1 MTDTSSIL
9 VVDDDADSLLVLANI
24 LAAEGYQVRTADSGG
39 LALKSVAAWLP
50 ELILL
55 DVRMPG
61 MDGFD
66 VCQRLK
72 AADSSRH
79 VPVIFITAAGDVDE
93 RVHGLAAGAVDYISK
108 PFHREELLAR
118 VRTHL
123 ELARLRRDLEEQVSE
138 RTADLSNTVDRL
150 RESEQ
155 RFRNMAD
162 AAAMLIWVS
171 SPDKLCTFVNKTWL
185 SFTGRTLDEAL
196 GNGWS
201 KAIHPDDLGRCV
213 TAYTSAFDALQDVQM
228 EYRLRRADGEYRS
241 VLDTG
246 SPLFAPSGA
255 FVGYIGSAID
265 ITEMKRIQENALSKQ
280 KLETLTSLTRGI
292 SHDFNNMVSAILA
305 QADLAEGHFAER
317 LPAQEEV
324 RRIKAVALRASEI
337 VRQLMIYSGQEEAP
351 LEPLDLSALVEQISD
366 LLAASVSKQCSLHF
380 DLDKGLP
387 PVSGNAA
394 QLTQLVMNL
403 VINASQAIG
412 EQGGRI
418 HVKTSSTN
426 PQHDG
431 IRLEVSDT
439 GCGMTEQ
446 ERARIF
452 DPFFTTKP
460 DGHGLGLPVV
470 HGIARAHSAPINVAS
485 SPGKGT
491 TFEVLFKSAGRRP
504 AIAAPAR
511 DADVNIQ
518 GITGRVL
525 LVEDHNELRLAITR
539 ELQKA
544 GFSVIGA
551 ADGPSAMEAFRDR
564 ANDITVAVLDVSL
577 PGLSG
582 PEVFRQMR
590 ATNPDVKVIIASAYD
605 LATMRE
611 AFGQGAAGFLQKPY
625 SSSDLKRVLQ
635 LPDPTH

>member
-9 VVDDDADSLLVLANI
+9 VVDDEADSLSVLANI
-24 LAAEGYQVRTADSGG
+24 LSAEGYQVRTADSGG

-61 MDGFD
+61 LDGFD

-72 AADSSRH
+72 TSDTSRG
-79 VPVIFITAAGDVDE
+79 VPVIFITAAGEVDE
-93 RVHGLAAGAVDYISK
+93 RVKGLAAGAVDYISK

-123 ELARLRRDLEEQVSE
+123 ELARLRKDLEQQVSE

-155 RFRNMAD
+155 RFRHMAD
-162 AAAMLIWVS
+162 AAPMMIWVS
-171 SPDKLCTFVNKTWL
+171 GLDKLCTFVNKTWL
-185 SFTGRTLDEAL
+185 SFTGRTMDEAQ

-201 KAIHPDDLGRCV
+201 KTIHPEDLERWFSV
-213 TAYTSAFDALQDVQM
+213 YTSAFDALQDFQM
-228 EYRLRRADGEYRS
+228 EYRLRRADGEFRW

-255 FVGYIGSAID
+255 LAGYIGSALD
-265 ITEMKRIQENALSKQ
+265 ITEMKRSQEDALSKQ
-280 KLETLTSLTRGI
+280 KLESLTSLTRGI

-305 QADLAEGHFAER
+305 QAERAQANLAER
-317 LPAQEEV
+317 LPASEEV
-324 RRIKAVALRASEI
+324 RRIKAVALHASEI
-337 VRQLMIYSGQEEAP
+337 VRQLMIYSGQEEAE
-351 LEPLDLSALVEQISD
+351 LEPLDLSGLIEQISD
-366 LLAASVSKQCSLHF
+366 LLKASVSKNCSLRF
-380 DLDKGLP
+380 DLESGLP

-418 HVKTSSTN
+418 HVRTSFN
-426 PQHDG
+426 QQDCV
-431 IRLEVSDT
+431 RLEVSDT

-446 ERARIF
+446 ERARMF

-460 DGHGLGLPVV
+460 EGHGLGLAVV
-470 HGIARAHSAPINVAS
+470 HGIAHSHNALINVAS
-485 SPGKGT
+485 TPGKGT
-491 TFEVLFKSAGRRP
+491 TFEVLFACAGESP
-504 AIAAPAR
+504 AVASPAG
-511 DADVNIQ
+511 DAESRTEAVT
-518 GITGRVL
+518 GIVL
-525 LVEDHNELRLAITR
+525 LVEDHNDLRLAIAA
-539 ELQKA
+539 ELQA
-544 GFSVIGA
+544 NGISVITA
-551 ADGPSAMEAFRDR
+551 ADGPGAIEVFRHR
-564 ANDITVAVLDVSL
+564 VNDIAVAVVDASL

-590 ATNPDVKVIIASAYD
+590 AINPEVRVIATSAHGLKTIRAMFD
-605 LATMRE
+605 P
-611 AFGQGAAGFLQKPY
+611 GVAGFLQKPY
-625 SSSDLKRVLQ
+625 SISALIRELQ
-635 LPDPTH
+635 LSSR

>member
-9 VVDDDADSLLVLANI
+9 AVDDEADSLSVLASI
-24 LAAEGYQVRTADSGG
+24 LTAEGYQVRTADSGG

-72 AADSSRH
+72 TADESRH
-79 VPVIFITAAGDVDE
+79 IPIIFITAADEVDE
-93 RVHGLAAGAVDYISK
+93 RVKGLAAGAVDYISK

-123 ELARLRRDLEEQVSE
+123 ELARLRRDLEKQVSE
-138 RTADLSNTVDRL
+138 RTADLSNTVGRL

-162 AAAMLIWVS
+162 AAPMMIWVS
-171 SPDKLCTFVNKTWL
+171 GLDKLCTFVNKTWL
-185 SFTGRTLDEAL
+185 SFTGRTMDEAQ

-201 KAIHPDDLGRCV
+201 KAIHPEDLDRCV
-213 TAYTSAFDALQDVQM
+213 SVYTSAFDALQDFQM
-228 EYRLRRADGEYRS
+228 EYRLRRADGEFRW

-255 FVGYIGSAID
+255 LGGYIGSAID
-265 ITEMKRIQENALSKQ
+265 ITEMKRTQENALSKQ
-280 KLETLTSLTRGI
+280 KLETLISLTRGI

-305 QADLAEGHFAER
+305 QAKLAEVNLAER
-317 LPAQEEV
+317 RPASEEV

-337 VRQLMIYSGQEEAP
+337 VRQLMIYSGQQEAE
-351 LEPLDLSALVEQISD
+351 LAPLDLSELLEQISD
-366 LLAASVSKQCSLHF
+366 LLQASVSKACSLHF
-380 DLDKGLP
+380 DLDRGLP

-394 QLTQLVMNL
+394 QLSQLAMNL

-412 EQGGRI
+412 EQGGSI
-418 HVKTSSTN
+418 HVKTSYIRD
-426 PQHDG
+426 PQEDG

-439 GCGMTEQ
+439 GCGMTEH

-460 DGHGLGLPVV
+460 EGHGLGLAVV
-470 HGIARAHSAPINVAS
+470 HGIAHSHNAPINVAS
-485 SPGKGT
+485 TPGKGT
-491 TFEVLFKSAGRRP
+491 TFEVLFRRAGESPSIASA
-504 AIAAPAR
+504 AS
-511 DADVNIQ
+511 DAELRIEAV
-518 GITGRVL
+518 TGTVL
-525 LVEDHNELRLAITR
+525 LVDDHNELRLAIAT
-539 ELQKA
+539 ELQRA
-544 GFSVIGA
+544 GITVISA
-551 ADGPSAMEAFRDR
+551 ADGPSAIEVFRDR
-564 ANDITVAVLDVSL
+564 VNEIAVAVLDMSL

-582 PEVFRQMR
+582 LEVFRQLR
-590 ATNPDVKVIIASAYD
+590 TIKPEVRVILTSAYD
-605 LATMRE
+605 LKSMRAE
-611 AFGQGAAGFLQKPY
+611 LDEGIAGVLQKPY
-625 SSSDLKRVLQ
+625 SVSDLIRELQ
-635 LPDPTH
+635 LSPK